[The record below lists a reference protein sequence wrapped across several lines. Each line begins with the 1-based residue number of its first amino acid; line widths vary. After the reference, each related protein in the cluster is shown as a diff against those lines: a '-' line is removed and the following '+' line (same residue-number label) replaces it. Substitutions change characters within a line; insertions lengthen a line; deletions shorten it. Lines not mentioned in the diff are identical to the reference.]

1 MSIANWAQMATDVA
15 RVRGDNEVSVVFRR
29 GDSTLSA
36 QSVRVERIASAAAER
51 DSTGA
56 QQAVG
61 RVHVLGGTDLDIE
74 PGDRFNDGN
83 GVLYEVVLVRP
94 NQLAGVM
101 AEARQVE

>member
-1 MSIANWAQMATDVA
+1 MSIANWTQMAADVA
-15 RVRGDNEVSVVFRR
+15 KVRGDNQISVVIRR
-29 GDSTLSA
+29 GTSTLAA

-51 DSTGA
+51 DSAGA

-61 RVHVLGGTDLDIE
+61 RVHVLGGTDLDIA
-74 PGDRFNDGN
+74 PLDRFNDGD

-94 NQLAGVM
+94 NRRVGVM